1 MSTYSKPKNVSY
13 TEMAMFFDKQI
24 KKPVR
29 EDNLLYEYV
38 YHLVYM
44 LSNKSK
50 YFHDYQDYD
59 EFSLYA
65 ANKIYMRAINEDK
78 QEKPIKSILN
88 YIKAVIYPL
97 KVDYQKETYDEVIN
111 PDVDDR
117 INGEK
122 LKNNLH
128 APILADYQDGLMEE
142 LYQQLTF
149 LPKYI
154 REVVEES
161 PYKNDVITSRRLY
174 MSVLLSFL
182 NGVTLTNQG
191 LQKLKRRE
199 IKSLETDNTTIK
211 MLEKEKDTSTLLWR
225 LDDSL
230 LNYVEM
236 LTNKVRKKF
245 GRDLVE
251 IKKSHELPE
260 EDLKAIMMSAYNTD
274 QNDNNEEM

>member
-13 TEMAMFFDKQI
+13 TEMAMFFDKHI
-24 KKPVR
+24 KKPNR
-29 EDNLLYEYV
+29 DDNLLYEYV
-38 YHLVYM
+38 YHIVYM
-44 LSNKSK
+44 LANKSK

-65 ANKIYMRAINEDK
+65 ANKIYMRAINQDK
-78 QEKPIKSILN
+78 TEKPIKSILN

-111 PDVDDR
+111 PEVDDR
-117 INGEK
+117 INGER

-128 APILADYQDGLMEE
+128 APILADYREGLMEE
-142 LYQQLTF
+142 VYQQLNY

-154 REVVEES
+154 NEVVQES
-161 PYKNDVITSRRLY
+161 PYKNDALVARRLY
-174 MSVLLSFL
+174 ISVLLSFL

-191 LQKLKRRE
+191 IEKLKRRE
-199 IKSLETDNTTIK
+199 IKMLDTDNTAIK
-211 MLEKEKDTSTLLWR
+211 MLEKEKEISTLLWR
-225 LDDSL
+225 LDESL
-230 LNYVEM
+230 INYVEI
-236 LTNKVRKKF
+236 LTNKVRRKF
-245 GRDLVE
+245 GRDLIE

-274 QNDNNEEM
+274 QTDNDEEM